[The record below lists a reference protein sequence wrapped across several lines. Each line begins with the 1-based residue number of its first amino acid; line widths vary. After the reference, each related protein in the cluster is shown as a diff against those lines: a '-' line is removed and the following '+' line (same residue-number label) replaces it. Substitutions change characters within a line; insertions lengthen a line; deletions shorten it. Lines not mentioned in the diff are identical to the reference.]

1 MGMTKKCVPENTV
14 LPKFLSKQF
23 NNNYQ
28 NKSMS
33 DETIQ
38 FQLTADD
45 KKRYEIS
52 ISEIDLSSKEKLLNN
67 IPEKLNQLKRLPD
80 LKSFQHELISDIST
94 LYNLIT
100 TRNKLTDVAQRR
112 ILFALEYFYESEDD
126 IPDRLPWVGYLD
138 DAVVTR
144 WVLEGLIADYG
155 KYFDM

>member
-1 MGMTKKCVPENTV
+1 MTNE
-14 LPKFLSKQF
+14 
-23 NNNYQ
+23 
-28 NKSMS
+28 SM
-33 DETIQ
+33 Q

-45 KKRYEIS
+45 KKRYEKT
-52 ISEIDLSSKEKLLNN
+52 ISEIDLSSKERLLNN
-67 IPEKLNQLKRLPD
+67 IPEKIDQLRSLPD

-100 TRNKLTDVAQRR
+100 TRHELTDVAQRR
-112 ILFALEYFYESEDD
+112 ILFALEYFYDSDDD
-126 IPDRLPWVGYLD
+126 IPDKLPWVGYLD

>member
-1 MGMTKKCVPENTV
+1 MANEAKN
-14 LPKFLSKQF
+14 
-23 NNNYQ
+23 
-28 NKSMS
+28 
-33 DETIQ
+33 

-45 KKRYEIS
+45 KERYEKR
-52 ISEIDLSSKEKLLNN
+52 ISEIDFSSKEILLNS
-67 IPEKLNQLKRLPD
+67 IPRKIESLRCLPD
-80 LKSFQHELISDIST
+80 LKSFQVELIKDIST

-100 TRNKLTDVAQRR
+100 TRNELTDVAQRR

>member
-52 ISEIDLSSKEKLLNN
+52 ISEIDLSSKEKLLIN

-100 TRNKLTDVAQRR
+100 TRNELTDVAQRR